1 MQFGL
6 NGSINHVWY
15 PQITRITSIMIYMIG
30 FRYSYIPN
38 ATYLKLVR
46 YN

>member
-6 NGSINHVWY
+6 NGSINRV
-15 PQITRITSIMIYMIG
+15 TRITSIMIYMIG